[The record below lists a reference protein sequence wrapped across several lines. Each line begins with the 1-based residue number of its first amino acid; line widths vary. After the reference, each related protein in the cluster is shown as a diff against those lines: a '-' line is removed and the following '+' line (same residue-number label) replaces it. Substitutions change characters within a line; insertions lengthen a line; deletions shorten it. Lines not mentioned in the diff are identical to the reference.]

1 MNMRT
6 LGFWLALALISVGAV
21 ARPSPAGK
29 KEIEAIEKLQAEVIV
44 LQRQIRDLQTS
55 VDRSNGQLLAL
66 ISQMNDTVAILNR
79 TLGTVQQSISDTQAK
94 VTGNFNAINSQFLAL
109 ETNLRTATEKLAQMS
124 DQIAGLRETFA
135 EWQRQSPT
143 RIDPTDPVQL
153 FSAAYGDYLRGHYEL
168 AIAQFQQFIQRF
180 PSLET
185 TDDAQYWIGE
195 CYYGQGR
202 YDQAVVEFDRLIGG
216 FPQSNKLAAARLKK
230 ALALLELKRD
240 AEAISELRILAK
252 GAAHLPETLA
262 ARQRLEQMGVP
273 VEEPQARPRQTRPR
287 RRPRE
292 SMMRR
297 ENPTYPLTQS
307 LTWRKP
313 YVIQ

>member
-1 MNMRT
+1 MSVIPDLAAVEGRRDMNTRT

-21 ARPSPAGK
+21 ASPSPVGK

-44 LQRQIRDLQTS
+44 LQRHIRDLQTS

-66 ISQMNDTVAILNR
+66 ISQINDTVAVLNH
-79 TLGTVQQSISDTQAK
+79 TLGTVQQSLSDTQAK
-94 VTGNFNAINSQFLAL
+94 VTGNFNTVNSQFLAL
-109 ETNLRTATEKLAQMS
+109 ETNLRSATEKIAQVS
-124 DQIAGLRETFA
+124 DQIAGLRETIA

-168 AIAQFQQFIQRF
+168 AIAQFQQFIERF

-195 CYYGQGR
+195 CHYGQGR
-202 YDQAVVEFDRLIGG
+202 YDHAIIEFDRLIGS

-230 ALALLELKRD
+230 ALALLELKRE
-240 AEAISELRILAK
+240 AEAIAELRILAK
-252 GAAHLPETLA
+252 GGTNQPETLA

-287 RRPRE
+287 RRP
-292 SMMRR
+292 
-297 ENPTYPLTQS
+297 
-307 LTWRKP
+307 
-313 YVIQ
+313 